1 MDYVDFSLGENKNVL
16 LIYQTPSGAHTEV
29 I

>member
-1 MDYVDFSLGENKNVL
+1 MDYVDFLLGGNKNVL
-16 LIYQTPSGAHTEV
+16 LIYQTPSGAHIEV